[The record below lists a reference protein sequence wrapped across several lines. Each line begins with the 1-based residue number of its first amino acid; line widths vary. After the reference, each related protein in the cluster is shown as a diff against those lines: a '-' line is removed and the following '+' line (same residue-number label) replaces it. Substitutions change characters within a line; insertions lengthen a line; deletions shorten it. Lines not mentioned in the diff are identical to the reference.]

1 MTGKSKK
8 ERLPELSRLEREIMQ
23 VVWALGEC
31 SSSEV
36 IAAHTR
42 EPALAGTTIKTV
54 LANLRKKGYVE
65 IVPSMERGYRLRP
78 TVAREQVAR
87 RSIRHLLAD
96 FFDGSP
102 RHAVAY
108 LLNDPDITAE
118 DLEEIRRMVETRN
131 KERE

>member
-23 VVWALGEC
+23 VVWVLGEC

-42 EPALAGTTIKTV
+42 EPALAATTIKTV
-54 LANLRKKGYVE
+54 LANLRKKGYVAV
-65 IVPSMERGYRLRP
+65 VPSTERGYRLRP

-87 RSIRHLLAD
+87 RSIRGLVAD

>member
-23 VVWALGEC
+23 VVWTLGEC

-118 DLEEIRRMVETRN
+118 DLEEIRRMVESRN